1 MKAFAPSFQRT
12 PIAVAMAF
20 LLPLHASAYT
30 AAVNSGAVVYDESV
44 GTGLQSIGANGTAY
58 RTTVSG
64 SGQQSVFLNGVSYDT
79 LVEGA
84 TQNIASGVSHGTV
97 VNNGGTQLV
106 GTNGIANDTVLNA
119 SQQTVTRSTANR
131 TVINAG
137 SVQTLD
143 VMAIANDTQ
152 VGNNGVQNLIN
163 LAVANGSVIEAGGE
177 QTLRQGLLGG
187 AVANDTQVQ
196 GGTQSVYDTGTA
208 NRSTVSNGGQINL
221 YRGAQ
226 ANSVVAE
233 AGGTVNVM
241 DNGVKT
247 VDSLTLN
254 GGRLAF
260 VPSTDGSFKT
270 FTVNALSGSGSI
282 VMNTDIASQHD
293 DLLVVQG
300 AGLASGDHTLIVGDS
315 GREPTSAD
323 GRLLLVD
330 TNGGSAKF
338 GLYGGH
344 VDAGAFRYT
353 LQQQGNDWV
362 LASAGSI
369 PVDPVTP
376 VDPGK
381 PVDPV
386 TPVDPGKPV
395 DPVTPVD
402 PGKPVDPVT
411 PVDPVKP
418 VDPVTPPRPV
428 DPGPEHLSK
437 GSNAAIAA
445 HTAGA
450 GLWSAQ
456 MNALVKRLGEL
467 RMGQDDGGIWTRA
480 IGKRLDV
487 SEHSSR
493 AYRQDISGLELG
505 ADKAFALD
513 SGKVYVGG
521 MLGTARSDMDFGEGA
536 SGAIDSRMF
545 GIYATYLNDNGIYVD
560 SVLKYSRFDNDIKT
574 PSNLG
579 ESVKASYNTNGIG
592 ADIEVGKRIALKD
605 GWFVEPQ
612 VEITATRVQGASYTA
627 SNGLRVKSDDLDS
640 LQSRVGSLFGRSLE
654 LSNGMKAQPYVK
666 ASYVTEHAG
675 GSKVRVNGNA
685 FDAELPGNRI
695 ELGFGGVL
703 QVSEKSKISL
713 DAEYAK
719 GNDIEQPFGVTLGY
733 RYLW

>member
-44 GTGLQSIGANGTAY
+44 GTGLQSIGTNGTAY

-64 SGQQSVFLNGVSYDT
+64 SGQQSVFQNGVTYDT
-79 LVEGA
+79 QVEGA
-84 TQNIASGVSHGTV
+84 QQSVLSGVSHGTV

-119 SQQTVTRSTANR
+119 SQQTITRATANR

-163 LAVANGSVIEAGGE
+163 MAVANGSVIEAGGE

-208 NRSTVSNGGQINL
+208 NRSTVSHGGQINL

-282 VMNTDIASQHD
+282 LMNTDIASQHD

-369 PVDPVTP
+369 PVDPVA
-376 VDPGK
+376 
-381 PVDPV
+381 
-386 TPVDPGKPV
+386 PVDPGKPV

-418 VDPVTPPRPV
+418 IDPVTPPRPV

>member
-44 GTGLQSIGANGTAY
+44 GTGLQSIGTNGTAY

-163 LAVANGSVIEAGGE
+163 MAVANGSVIEAGGE

-196 GGTQSVYDTGTA
+196 GGTQSVYDTGRA
-208 NRSTVSNGGQINL
+208 NRSTVSHGGQINL

-282 VMNTDIASQHD
+282 LMNTDIASQHD

-369 PVDPVTP
+369 PVEPVTP
-376 VDPGK
+376 VDPE
-381 PVDPV
+381 
-386 TPVDPGKPV
+386 KPV

-418 VDPVTPPRPV
+418 IDPVTPPRPV

-675 GSKVRVNGNA
+675 GSKVRVNGNT

>member
-44 GTGLQSIGANGTAY
+44 GTGLQSIGTNGTAY

-64 SGQQSVFLNGVSYDT
+64 SGQQSVFQNGVTYDT
-79 LVEGA
+79 QVEGA
-84 TQNIASGVSHGTV
+84 LQSVLSGVSHGTV

-241 DNGVKT
+241 ENGVKT

-282 VMNTDIASQHD
+282 LMNTDIASQHD

-376 VDPGK
+376 VDPEK

>member
-44 GTGLQSIGANGTAY
+44 GTGLQSIGTNGTAY

-84 TQNIASGVSHGTV
+84 LQSVLSGVSHGTV

-152 VGNNGVQNLIN
+152 VGSNGVQNLIN

-208 NRSTVSNGGQINL
+208 NRSKVSNGGQINL

-226 ANSVVAE
+226 ANSVVAD

-376 VDPGK
+376 VDPEK

-411 PVDPVKP
+411 PVDPLKP

-521 MLGTARSDMDFGEGA
+521 MLGTVRSDMDFGEGA

>member
-1 MKAFAPSFQRT
+1 MKNRFPLFQRT
-12 PIAVAMAF
+12 PVAIAVAL
-20 LLPLHASAYT
+20 LLPMYANAYT
-30 AAVNSGAVVYDESV
+30 ASVDSGAVVYDESV
-44 GTGLQSIGANGTAY
+44 TSGVQSIGTQGTAH

-64 SGQQSVFLNGVSYDT
+64 SGSQSVFSNGVTYDT
-79 LVEGA
+79 VVDGA
-84 TQNIASGVSHGTV
+84 MQNVASGISHGTV

-106 GTNGIANDTVLNA
+106 GTSGIANDTVLNA
-119 SQQTVTRSTANR
+119 SQQTVTRSTVNR
-131 TVINAG
+131 TLINAG

-143 VMAIANDTQ
+143 ILAIANDTR
-152 VGNNGVQNLIN
+152 VGNGGTQNLIN
-163 LAVANGSVIEAGGE
+163 RAVANGSVIEAGGE
-177 QTLRQGLLGG
+177 QTIRQGILGG
-187 AVANDTQVQ
+187 AVANDTNIQ
-196 GGTQSVYDTGTA
+196 GGTQSVYNTGTA
-208 NRSTVSNGGQINL
+208 NNSTVSNGGQVNL

-226 ANSVVAE
+226 ANGVVAE

-241 DNGVKT
+241 ENGVKT

-270 FTVNALSGSGSI
+270 FTVNALSGSGNI
-282 VMNTDIASQHD
+282 LMNTDIASQQH

-315 GREPTSAD
+315 GHEPSASD

-330 TNGGSAKF
+330 THGGDAKF
-338 GLYGGH
+338 ALYGGH

-353 LQQQGNDWV
+353 LQQQGDDWG
-362 LASAGSI
+362 LASGGAI
-369 PVDPVTP
+369 
-376 VDPGK
+376 
-381 PVDPV
+381 
-386 TPVDPGKPV
+386 
-395 DPVTPVD
+395 
-402 PGKPVDPVT
+402 

-418 VDPVTPPRPV
+418 VDPVNPVDPGKPVVPVNPVDPVAPVDPVKPVSPVTPPPRPV
-428 DPGPEHLSK
+428 DPAPQNLSK
-437 GSNAAIAA
+437 GANAAIAA
-445 HTAGA
+445 RTAGA
-450 GLWSAQ
+450 GLWNAQ

-467 RMGQDDGGIWTRA
+467 RMGEDDGGLWTRA
-480 IGKRLDV
+480 IGKRFDV

-493 AYRQDISGLELG
+493 AYTQDVTGLEIG
-505 ADKAFALD
+505 ADKAFAVD
-513 SGKVYVGG
+513 SGKVYVGA
-521 MLGTARSDMDFGEGA
+521 MVGTARSDLDFGEGA
-536 SGAIDSRMF
+536 SGEIDSRMF
-545 GIYATYLNDNGIYVD
+545 GVYATYLNDNGVYVD
-560 SVLKYSRFDNDIKT
+560 SVLKYSRFDNEIKT

-579 ESVKASYNTNGIG
+579 ESVKGSYSTNGVG
-592 ADIEVGKRIALKD
+592 ADIEVGKRINLKD

-612 VEITATRVQGASYTA
+612 LEITATRTQGASYTA

-666 ASYVTEHAG
+666 ASYITEHAG
-675 GSKVRVNGNA
+675 SSKVNVNGHK
-685 FDAELPGNRI
+685 FDAELPGNRV

-719 GNDIEQPFGVTLGY
+719 GNGIEQPFGVSLGY

>member
-44 GTGLQSIGANGTAY
+44 GTGLQSIGTNGTAY

-282 VMNTDIASQHD
+282 LMNTDIASQHD

-369 PVDPVTP
+369 PVEPVTP
-376 VDPGK
+376 VDPE
-381 PVDPV
+381 
-386 TPVDPGKPV
+386 KPV

-418 VDPVTPPRPV
+418 IDPVTPPRPV